1 MSPGLSMNWLVRQ
14 SVLHSTGLA
23 KYMLLRFNGSEVGSK
38 CFGFGLF
45 TVTLQT
51 HQPPRVHPAKHQRM
65 HPVVAGEKDSAHST
79 LELVCDS
86 ILFPSEADRTFS

>member
-51 HQPPRVHPAKHQRM
+51 HQPPTAGAPCKAPANAPGR
-65 HPVVAGEKDSAHST
+65 GW
-79 LELVCDS
+79 
-86 ILFPSEADRTFS
+86 